1 VWEPAY
7 RLWLFAVYGAGI
19 AWAIAGLGVL
29 TVLVSKLTGRAPLA
43 LSRFQEAASGA
54 FIIFNASFLAVLIVT
69 GMANWA
75 THYREAFNP
84 GDGGDELSGSTVLC
98 LDGHVAA
105 DQCQQAIVTN
115 GTAQRIA
122 VFFSRSPRPGV
133 PEVGEHWADAA
144 NIAADGIIQ
153 PQAEAAYGI
162 ATKPIYLERTVHY
175 VAWDVDTG
183 SIVQKGSLQLGQLA
197 IADWRVTISPPSAP
211 SGP

>member
-1 VWEPAY
+1 
-7 RLWLFAVYGAGI
+7 
-19 AWAIAGLGVL
+19 
-29 TVLVSKLTGRAPLA
+29 
-43 LSRFQEAASGA
+43 
-54 FIIFNASFLAVLIVT
+54 
-69 GMANWA
+69 
-75 THYREAFNP
+75 
-84 GDGGDELSGSTVLC
+84 
-98 LDGHVAA
+98 
-105 DQCQQAIVTN
+105 
-115 GTAQRIA
+115 
-122 VFFSRSPRPGV
+122 V